1 MISVKNGKV
10 LILTCDVPKDF
21 LDTSR
26 TDVSFGIV
34 ADPSDV
40 IFNDKRLKSND
51 QIGYNTHAGIS
62 FSWSGK
68 EYLILDKEDIY
79 FLIPH
84 SDATLNAIVVEKE
97 VEVVDENERPR
108 KRRSKKELLNG

>member
-10 LILTCDVPKDF
+10 LILICEIPKEF
-21 LDTSR
+21 ITNRS
-26 TDVSFGIV
+26 DVSFGTIV
-34 ADPSDV
+34 DPSDV
-40 IFNDKRLKSND
+40 MFNDKRLKSND
-51 QIGYNTHAGIS
+51 QIGYNTYAGIS

-68 EYLILDKEDIY
+68 EYLILEKEDIY

-84 SDATLNAIVVEKE
+84 SDVTLNVIVKEPE
-97 VEVVDENERPR
+97 VESVDENERPR